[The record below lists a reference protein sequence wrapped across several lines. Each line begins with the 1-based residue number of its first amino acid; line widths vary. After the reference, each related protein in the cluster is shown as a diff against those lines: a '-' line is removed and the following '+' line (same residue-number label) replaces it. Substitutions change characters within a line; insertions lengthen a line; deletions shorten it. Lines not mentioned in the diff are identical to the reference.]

1 MRVSGTFSHGISSDM
16 RQSISLYYTNQ
27 NKMKKIILV
36 VIVLGVIAG
45 YYALNNERL
54 EYVQSETIEKIVEK
68 EVPTLEKRIADA
80 INASST
86 ATEAVAKKAYEE
98 AKEKAETEIALR
110 ITTEYRK
117 EVEQR
122 EAELEEKVSF

>member
-1 MRVSGTFSHGISSDM
+1 
-16 RQSISLYYTNQ
+16 
-27 NKMKKIILV
+27 MKKIILV
-36 VIVLGVIAG
+36 VIVLAALTGG
-45 YYALNNERL
+45 YALTQKEPV
-54 EYVQSETIEKIVEK
+54 EYIAPQVIEK
-68 EVPTLEKRIADA
+68 EVEVETLQKRIDNA
-80 INASST
+80 ISASST